1 MHVWS
6 YGRAGRVISFSIIVH
21 TPWDSQ
27 AKCVY
32 IYICLKVGGD
42 EREGDEQDEGNEGGE
57 GGEGNKK
64 ISSSFYFT
72 KSVLS
77 GAMVLFY

>member
-1 MHVWS
+1 
-6 YGRAGRVISFSIIVH
+6 
-21 TPWDSQ
+21 
-27 AKCVY
+27 
-32 IYICLKVGGD
+32 LKVGGD